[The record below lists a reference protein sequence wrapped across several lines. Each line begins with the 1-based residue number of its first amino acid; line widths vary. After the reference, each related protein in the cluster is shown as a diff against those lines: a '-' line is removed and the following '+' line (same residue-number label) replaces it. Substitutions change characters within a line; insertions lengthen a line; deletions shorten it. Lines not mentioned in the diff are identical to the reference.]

1 MNAVPS
7 SPGVCGDAKRMEC
20 VRLAGA
26 VCTGWTFESG
36 SKLAALHTLR
46 GFAAPVPLRRAVRP
60 MVLCQRES
68 KSRSFRS
75 LNE

>member
-7 SPGVCGDAKRMEC
+7 SPGVYGDAKRLEC

-46 GFAAPVPLRRAVRP
+46 DFAAPVPLRRAVRP
-60 MVLCQRES
+60 MVLCHRDN
-68 KSRSFRS
+68 KSISFRN